1 MKKIHPNQQALLKL
15 LRDNVDDPLTI
26 RELQET
32 LQISSPSVVQHHIEQ
47 LEKKGFL
54 KRNPSNP
61 RDYQI
66 LSDPEKPIVYLN
78 LYGLAHCGP
87 KGLILDG
94 NPIDRIPIASRL
106 INFAVDEAFL
116 VEAKGDSMEPKIK
129 AGDLIIA
136 QRKRVANN
144 GDMIVCVNKSEA
156 LIKTYHKHKDGII
169 LQSENRIKYPP
180 FLADKN
186 NFHIE
191 GIVKGIIHY
200 N

>member
-47 LEKKGFL
+47 LEKKGYL

-144 GDMIVCVNKSEA
+144 GDMIVCVNKSKA

-169 LQSENRIKYPP
+169 LQSANENKYPP
-180 FLADKN
+180 ILADKT
-186 NFHIE
+186 NFRIE